1 MGADM
6 SQLRLQL
13 DEDMK
18 RASADPATLGV
29 SKRGDLVDYSN
40 SHWLI
45 AATDDERTGTK
56 VHKKKIGGL
65 KLLAHEALS
74 Y

>member
-1 MGADM
+1 M

-18 RASADPATLGV
+18 KASADPSTLGV
-29 SKRGDLVDYSN
+29 SKRGDFVDYSN